1 MENKIKVL
9 QVATSLQTGGAEQVI
24 IDLLK
29 WGPGAGFENQVA
41 VLVEEGEL
49 ARVAVDLGVKV
60 HLLGKSPGRDWS
72 MVGAIL
78 RLARQ
83 IGADLIHAHNNG
95 AGLYAAL
102 AGRWGRIPVVTTR
115 HGLYIKPGTGLWLW
129 RLVGFLSTKMV
140 CVGADVRDLA
150 IGKVGLSADRVR
162 LIFNG
167 VDLEGY
173 APDEKARAFNREKLG
188 IKADQPLLIT
198 VGRLSAVKD
207 QAGMLQALALLK
219 DISTQPPVLALVGDG
234 PEKST
239 LVALADELGI
249 YDQVRFL
256 GDRRDVPGLLA
267 GADCF
272 VLNSFSEGISKAL
285 LEAMAVGLPVVATNV
300 GGNPELVGPKQ
311 TGLLVPPGEPKALA
325 QALATVVLDKNLAQ
339 RLGRAGRERVEKSF
353 DVRATARAYGK
364 LFAELVNK

>member
-9 QVATSLQTGGAEQVI
+9 QVATSLHTGGAEQVI

-29 WGPGAGFENQVA
+29 WGPQAGFENQVA

-49 ARVAVDLGVKV
+49 ARVARDLGVEV
-60 HLLGKSPGRDWS
+60 HCLSKRRGRDWS

-78 RLARQ
+78 RLARR

-150 IGKVGLSADRVR
+150 IDRVGLSEKRVR

-167 VDLEGY
+167 VDLKGY
-173 APDEKARAFNREKLG
+173 APDMEARSLIREELG
-188 IKADQPLLIT
+188 LLTGQALLIT
-198 VGRLSAVKD
+198 VGRLSQVKD

-219 DISTQPPVLALVGDG
+219 GISPLPVLALVGDG
-234 PEKST
+234 PERNSLT
-239 LVALADELGI
+239 ALTEELGVK
-249 YDQVRFL
+249 DHVRFL
-256 GDRRDVPGLLA
+256 GDRRDVPKLLA
-267 GADCF
+267 ASDCF
-272 VLNSFSEGISKAL
+272 VLSSVSEGISKAL

-300 GGNPELVGPKQ
+300 GGNPELVCPKQ
-311 TGLLVPPGEPKALA
+311 TGLLVPQGEPKALA
-325 QALATVVLDKNLAQ
+325 QALATVLLDGGLAQ
-339 RLGRAGRERVEKSF
+339 RLGRAGRERVKKSF
-353 DVRATARAYGK
+353 DVRATAQAYGD